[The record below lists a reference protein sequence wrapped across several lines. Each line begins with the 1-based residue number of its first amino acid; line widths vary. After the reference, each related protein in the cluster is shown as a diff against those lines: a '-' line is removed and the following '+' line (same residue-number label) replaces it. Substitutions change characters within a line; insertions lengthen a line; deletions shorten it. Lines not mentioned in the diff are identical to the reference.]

1 MSFNSENI
9 YSFFLKSLIQF
20 ERMFDHFTI
29 FTKAGIVLYSKSFLK
44 LVGSPVEKI
53 INTIFLEGKES
64 ENVYMYNQYAMKWTM
79 ANDLGL
85 IFVVVYQKILQ
96 ILFMNDLLEKV
107 KEKFIEKYRNEIVG
121 RMYKSY
127 IYI

>member
-1 MSFNSENI
+1 
-9 YSFFLKSLIQF
+9 
-20 ERMFDHFTI
+20 
-29 FTKAGIVLYSKSFLK
+29 
-44 LVGSPVEKI
+44 
-53 INTIFLEGKES
+53 
-64 ENVYMYNQYAMKWTM
+64 MYNQYAMKWTM

-127 IYI
+127 IYNIKI